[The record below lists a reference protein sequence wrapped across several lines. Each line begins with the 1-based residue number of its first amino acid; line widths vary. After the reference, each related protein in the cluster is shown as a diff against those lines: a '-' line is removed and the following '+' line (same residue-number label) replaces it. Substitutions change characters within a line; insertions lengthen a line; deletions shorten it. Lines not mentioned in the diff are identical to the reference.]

1 MSWTQLRVMIAIV
14 DPAFDELLTTKL
26 EEDHVNF
33 MIFKELM
40 SMAIG

>member
-1 MSWTQLRVMIAIV
+1 MIAIV

-26 EEDHVNF
+26 AEDHVNF

-40 SMAIG
+40 SMALG